1 MYILKLIHFLM
12 GHTAFLNSVNFSS
25 YINVDGDVNFSLEP
39 SKINFYQSGSATER
53 NSKIYYNSSSGLNVE
68 NLNTTGGKHIRLR
81 TSGDIILTKPNLSLS
96 SVYSCNTLYQG
107 VSFLAIIPVP
117 LPQFIICETYN
128 SFTISLPNPVID
140 GSNFTVG
147 DGAYTYLRTA
157 NGKSCSVTCCY
168 TTGIARIY
176 NVANS
181 NSVVQVNCS
190 ANQNYMFFYF
200 NGYWYTND

>member
-1 MYILKLIHFLM
+1 M
-12 GHTAFLNSVNFSS
+12 
-25 YINVDGDVNFSLEP
+25 
-39 SKINFYQSGSATER
+39 
-53 NSKIYYNSSSGLNVE
+53 NSKIYYSSSSGLNVE
-68 NLNTTGGKHIRLR
+68 NLNTTGGKNIRLR
-81 TSGDIILTKPNLSLS
+81 TTGDIILTKPNLSLS
-96 SVYSCNTLYQG
+96 CVYNCDTLYQG

-140 GSNFTVG
+140 GSNFYVG

-157 NGKSCSVTCCY
+157 NGKSCSVTGCY
-168 TTGIARIY
+168 TTGSARIY

-181 NSVVQVNCS
+181 NPVVQVNCS